1 MFGDDAEFAGLS
13 NAVDTNG
20 KPNKDGWIVSQN
32 GGSNV
37 DGQAWNWNP
46 PAVSKVDRDATHT
59 NWDSDGNKL
68 DGLGAVGGAVG
79 VNGGAVVDNNVVGG
93 DDWFVR

>member
-20 KPNKDGWIVSQN
+20 KPNKDGWVVSQN

-59 NWDSDGNKL
+59 NWDSDDKL
-68 DGLGAVGGAVG
+68 NGAGAGAVG
-79 VNGGAVVDNNVVGG
+79 VGGGVVDNNVVGG